1 MRRQAWLLAA
11 SAGLTLGGGLAL
23 GGCAGGD
30 RTRAEGGE
38 LETRPAFEVLSGEG
52 VAIDGAT
59 LTSRAASVDVSP
71 RSTMVDWENP
81 AVRLVVERD
90 GPGAGA
96 GPGATW
102 SVTRTIERNG
112 ASAGDG
118 RQSMVL
124 TPEGSSAIAED
135 RNPAEKVDVV
145 FDPPMIVVPGELARG
160 EERAQK
166 LKVRVYP
173 PGERGKPRFEGA
185 GQNSVAYTGDE
196 LVRTPAG
203 EFAARKVV
211 ARFSTKLGPSSIV
224 NVTELWFVDG
234 VGIVAEKR
242 EERTS
247 VLGVQVRR
255 NVERWALAD
264 GPGSAEPEPPHRPRR
279 PGS

>member
-1 MRRQAWLLAA
+1 VRRQARLLVA
-11 SAGLTLGGGLAL
+11 SAWVALAGGLGLA
-23 GGCAGGD
+23 GCAGGD
-30 RTRAEGGE
+30 RTGADRDAIDA
-38 LETRPAFEVLSGEG
+38 RPAFEVLSGEG

-59 LTSRAASVDVSP
+59 LTSRAASVDVAP
-71 RSTMVDWENP
+71 RSNMVDWENP
-81 AVRLVVERD
+81 AVRLVVERP

-112 ASAGDG
+112 VSSDDG
-118 RQSMVL
+118 RQLMVL
-124 TPEGSSAIAED
+124 TPEGASAIAED

-145 FDPPMIVVPGELARG
+145 FDPPMIVVPGELSRG

-173 PGERGKPRFEGA
+173 PGQRGKPRFEGA
-185 GQNSVAYTGDE
+185 GQNTIAYTGDE

-264 GPGSAEPEPPHRPRR
+264 APGSAEQEPPHRRLRR
-279 PGS
+279 GS